1 VDFVCLE
8 AKLVIEIDGG
18 QHMEQVDYDQ
28 NRTEYSQKLGFRVIR
43 YWNNEVLQ
51 ELDAVLNSIYMA
63 ITDSPSATAPC
74 VALPPASMPSSPPPS
89 PLTGERE

>member
-18 QHMEQVDYDQ
+18 QHLDQMNYDQ
-28 NRTEYSQKLGFRVIR
+28 NRTGYLESLGFNVIR
-43 YWNNEVLQ
+43 FWNNEVLQ
-51 ELDAVLNSIYMA
+51 EIDAVLNAIYFA
-63 ITDSPSATAPC
+63 LADSPSPQ
-74 VALPPASMPSSPPPS
+74 LS